1 LALFKNVDA
10 VTVLQQGMGKRD
22 AGDACADDGDVHDEN
37 LTFVTRGGM
46 AGGFNERI
54 SLLSLL

>member
-1 LALFKNVDA
+1 